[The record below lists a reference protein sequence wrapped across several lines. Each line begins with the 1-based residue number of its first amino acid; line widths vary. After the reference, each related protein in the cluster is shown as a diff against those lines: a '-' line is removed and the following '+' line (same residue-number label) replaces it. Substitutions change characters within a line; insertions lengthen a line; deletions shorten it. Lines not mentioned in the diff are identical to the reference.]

1 MHLIGPGHI
10 GSLSQNHRR
19 EFEFLP
25 QENVSEKTQE
35 EERRRRHCII
45 QTESVRGRGGCGS
58 FYMELSHWC
67 LPTRSRRSGG
77 NPPYAFILVTGT
89 ALDIQTD
96 SASPLHLPSGAT
108 RRKSFFGR
116 SVRLTTESGQ
126 WQSCGR
132 EIIYY
137 NICVH
142 AVYSCPNGT
151 IRVRRDAK
159 LGWGMSGT
167 VCSLT
172 FALNPLFSWGGGGL
186 IHFNELNLSLQ
197 LTSFASRGRQWAS
210 L

>member
-1 MHLIGPGHI
+1 MFPRKHRKRRGGEDTVSFKQRVSEAEGDAGAFIWNSLTDACPHAAAGVAGIHRTRSSSSLELHLIFK
-10 GSLSQNHRR
+10 R
-19 EFEFLP
+19 
-25 QENVSEKTQE
+25 T
-35 EERRRRHCII
+35 
-45 QTESVRGRGGCGS
+45 
-58 FYMELSHWC
+58 
-67 LPTRSRRSGG
+67 
-77 NPPYAFILVTGT
+77 PPLLF
-89 ALDIQTD
+89 
-96 SASPLHLPSGAT
+96 HLPSGAT

-142 AVYSCPNGT
+142 AVYSCPNNGT

-172 FALNPLFSWGGGGL
+172 FAFMNPLFSWGGGGV
-186 IHFNELNLSLQ
+186 N
-197 LTSFASRGRQWAS
+197 SFQRTESFSSAYIFRQ
-210 L
+210 